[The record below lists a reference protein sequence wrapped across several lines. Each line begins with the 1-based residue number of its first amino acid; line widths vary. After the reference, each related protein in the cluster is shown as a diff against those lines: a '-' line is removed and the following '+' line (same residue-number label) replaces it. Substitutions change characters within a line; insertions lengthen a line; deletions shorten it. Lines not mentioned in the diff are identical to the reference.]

1 MSTVDREVKVSRG
14 ALWFGLFGGALAW
27 TVHLML
33 AYVAAEFG
41 CVGRL
46 GERGY
51 LGISMVAW
59 LELALTVATTL
70 ASGAATVVAY
80 RSHRRLRSANSLS
93 ENRRGLAHFAGR
105 PQQKEQS
112 SEQNVPVPL
121 SADGSRIGSKAAE
134 DAAVAAER
142 YMAWTGVLTSG
153 MFTFIIV
160 FESIP
165 ILYYLHSC

>member
-1 MSTVDREVKVSRG
+1 MSTVTRGVRVSRG
-14 ALWFGLFGGALAW
+14 ALWFGLFGGAVAW

-33 AYVAAEFG
+33 AYAAAEFG

-51 LGISMVAW
+51 LGISLVAW
-59 LELALTVATTL
+59 LELALTVVTTL
-70 ASGAATVVAY
+70 VAGAATVVAY
-80 RSHRRLRSANSLS
+80 RNHRRLRSG
-93 ENRRGLAHFAGR
+93 EG
-105 PQQKEQS
+105 E
-112 SEQNVPVPL
+112 
-121 SADGSRIGSKAAE
+121 E

-142 YMAWTGVLTSG
+142 YTAWAGLLTSG
-153 MFTFIIV
+153 MFTFIIL